1 MGYLLFRMY
10 YFPNAKNEWDAQDLM
25 REAEEQGVAKDY
37 FVRQWAKEGTK
48 DGNKAPQ
55 TTGWKAAI
63 TNQFFGKRK

>member
-37 FVRQWAKEGTK
+37 FVRQWAKEGDK
-48 DGNKAPQ
+48 ENRSAS
-55 TTGWKAAI
+55 WKTSI
-63 TNQFFGKRK
+63 TNQLIGKRK